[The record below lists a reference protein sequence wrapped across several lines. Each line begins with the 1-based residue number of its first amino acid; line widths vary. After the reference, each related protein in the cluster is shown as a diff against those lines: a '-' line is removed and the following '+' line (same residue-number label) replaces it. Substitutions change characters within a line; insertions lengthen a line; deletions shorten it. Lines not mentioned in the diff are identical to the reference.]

1 MLGASA
7 IVLALTTLNAGAAE
21 NPDRARPE
29 KITLQTS
36 WGKMGQGTVEPTDNG
51 VTTLNAGGRAVH
63 AIKFKVLSGGVNL
76 HRCEIFFHDGSKK
89 SVELRN
95 DVPAGTES
103 REINLAEAGREVT
116 RIVFWYDT
124 RNYKQRAQVELWGK
138 SVG

>member
-1 MLGASA
+1 MIGASA
-7 IVLALTTLNAGAAE
+7 IALALFTLNTMATERTVPGT
-21 NPDRARPE
+21 DR
-29 KITLQTS
+29 ISVQTS
-36 WGKMGQGTVEPTDNG
+36 WGKMGQGTVEPTENG
-51 VTTLNAGGRAVH
+51 VSTLNAEGRPVH

-76 HRCEIFFHDGSKK
+76 HRCDIYFNDGSKK

-124 RNYKQRAQVELWGK
+124 RNYRQKALVELWGK
-138 SVG
+138 SVS